1 MSSTADLSAVAIQ
14 PPVRDQAMLG
24 AVSDSV
30 QPSGGS
36 EPEVLVIGAG
46 LAGTEAAW
54 QVAQAGVR
62 VRLVEMRPVR
72 RSPAHHSGEFAELV
86 CSNSFGALSSD
97 RAAGLLQEEL
107 RRLGSLVIGTADQH
121 AVPAGGALAVDR
133 GRYSAAL
140 TAALEAHPLV
150 TVERREQTELPGPAQ
165 ITVLATGPLTAD
177 ALAEQLRAFTGRG
190 ECHFFDAASPIVE
203 GESIDLG
210 IAFRASR
217 YDKGDA
223 DYINCPMDRDQYLAF
238 RQALLE
244 AEQADLKDFEAESA
258 HFFEGCLPIEEL
270 ARRGE
275 DTMRYGPLKPI
286 GLWDPRWGD
295 VNDREVRRANRA
307 YAVVQLRQEDRDGR
321 LWNLVGFQ
329 TNLKWGEQKR
339 VLRLIPGL
347 ENAEFVRFGVMHRN
361 TFLESPQLLDAT
373 LQFRQRPS
381 LLAAGQ
387 ITGTE
392 GYAAA
397 VAGGWLAGTNAA
409 RLARGLD
416 PISLPPT
423 TMVGA
428 LTHFVAEAPCGGEGK
443 RGGFQPMPPN
453 FGLMPELPERIRD
466 KRRRYG
472 AYRDR
477 SLADLATS
485 LEQQGCVQSEPMQV

>member
-1 MSSTADLSAVAIQ
+1 MG
-14 PPVRDQAMLG
+14 VR
-24 AVSDSV
+24 SV
-30 QPSGGS
+30 I
-36 EPEVLVIGAG
+36 VIGAG

-54 QVAQAGVR
+54 QIAQAGVA
-62 VRLVEMRPVR
+62 VHLVEMRPLK
-72 RSPAHHSGEFAELV
+72 RSPAHHSSECAELV

-107 RRLGSLVIGTADQH
+107 RRLGSLVIRTADAH

-140 TAALEAHPLV
+140 TKILEQHPLV
-150 TVERREQTELPGPAQ
+150 TFERREQMSLPDSDQ
-165 ITVLATGPLTAD
+165 ITVLATGPLTSES
-177 ALAEQLRAFTGRG
+177 LANDLREFTGRDD
-190 ECHFFDAASPIVE
+190 CHFFDAASPIVD
-203 GESIDLG
+203 GDSIDMER
-210 IAFRASR
+210 AFRASR

-223 DYINCPMDRDQYLAF
+223 DYINCPMDQPQYLDF
-238 RQALLE
+238 RAALLE
-244 AEQADLKDFEAESA
+244 AEQAELKDFEKDSA
-258 HFFEGCLPIEEL
+258 TFFEGCLPIEEL

-295 VNDREVRRANRA
+295 VNDRDVRRAKRA
-307 YAVVQLRQEDRDGR
+307 YAVAQLRQEDRDGR

-339 VLRLIPGL
+339 VLRMIPGL
-347 ENAEFVRFGVMHRN
+347 EQAEFVRFGVMHRN
-361 TFLESPQLLDAT
+361 TFLEAPELLQPT
-373 LQFRQRPS
+373 LQFRGRQR

-409 RLARGLD
+409 CLALGRPTFD
-416 PISLPPT
+416 LPPT
-423 TMVGA
+423 CMIGA
-428 LTHFVAEAPCGGEGK
+428 LTHFISEAPSGK
-443 RGGFQPMPPN
+443 FQPMPPN
-453 FGLMPELPERIRD
+453 FGLLPVLPEKIKD

-477 SLADLATS
+477 ALNDLLLATEKQES
-485 LEQQGCVQSEPMQV
+485 VDVACPA

>member
-1 MSSTADLSAVAIQ
+1 MTDTAAAS
-14 PPVRDQAMLG
+14 PCR
-24 AVSDSV
+24 
-30 QPSGGS
+30 
-36 EPEVLVIGAG
+36 EPILVIGAG

-54 QVAQAGVR
+54 QIAEVGIP

-72 RSPAHHSGEFAELV
+72 RSPAHHSADFAELV

-107 RRLGSLVIGTADQH
+107 RRLGSVVIRTADRH

-133 GRYSAAL
+133 GRFGAAL
-140 TAALEAHPLV
+140 TAALERHPLI
-150 TVERREQTELPGPAQ
+150 TVERREQTDLPEDGSIA
-165 ITVLATGPLTAD
+165 VLATGPLTAD
-177 ALAEQLRAFTGRG
+177 ALAEQLRAFTGCG
-190 ECHFFDAASPIVE
+190 DCHFFDAASPIVE
-203 GESIDLG
+203 GESINLSV
-210 IAFRASR
+210 AFRASR

-223 DYINCPMDRDQYLAF
+223 DYINCPMDREQYLAF
-238 RQALLE
+238 REALLT

-258 HFFEGCLPIEEL
+258 NFFEGCLPIEEL

-295 VNDREVRRANRA
+295 VNDRDVRRARRA

-361 TFLESPQLLDAT
+361 TFLESPQLLDPT
-373 LQFRQRPS
+373 LQFRTRPT

-409 RLARGLD
+409 RLALGMEPL
-416 PISLPPT
+416 SLPPT
-423 TMVGA
+423 TMIGA
-428 LTHFVAEAPCGGEGK
+428 LTHFIATAPCGGGGK

-453 FGLMPELPERIRD
+453 FGLLPELPERIRA
-466 KRRRYG
+466 KRERYG

-477 SLADLATS
+477 SLADLAPFTR
-485 LEQQGCVQSEPMQV
+485 SEEEAAAAVDPALAAAAVP

>member
-1 MSSTADLSAVAIQ
+1 M
-14 PPVRDQAMLG
+14 
-24 AVSDSV
+24 
-30 QPSGGS
+30 
-36 EPEVLVIGAG
+36 IGAG
-46 LAGTEAAW
+46 LAGTEATW
-54 QVAQAGVR
+54 QIANAGVK
-62 VRLVEMRPVR
+62 VRLIEMRPMK
-72 RSPAHHSGEFAELV
+72 RSPAHHSSEFAELV

-107 RRLGSLVIGTADQH
+107 RRLGSLVIRTADTH

-140 TAALEAHPLV
+140 TAALEEHPLV
-150 TVERREQTELPGPAQ
+150 TIERREQLALPANDQ
-165 ITVLATGPLTAD
+165 ITVLATGPLTSE
-177 ALAEQLRAFTGRG
+177 ALAEDLRGFTGR
-190 ECHFFDAASPIVE
+190 EDCHFFDAASPIVE
-203 GESIDLG
+203 GESIDMDK
-210 IAFRASR
+210 AFRASR

-223 DYINCPMDRDQYLAF
+223 DYINCPMNQEQYLAF
-238 RQALLE
+238 REALLD
-244 AEQADLKDFEAESA
+244 AEQAELKDFEKDSA
-258 HFFEGCLPIEEL
+258 TFFEGCLPIEEL

-295 VNDREVRRANRA
+295 VNDRDVRRAKRA
-307 YAVVQLRQEDRDGR
+307 YAVVQLRQEDKDGR

-347 ENAEFVRFGVMHRN
+347 EKAEFVRFGVMHRN
-361 TFLESPQLLDAT
+361 TFLEAPELLEPT
-373 LQFRQRPS
+373 LQFRRRER

-409 RLARGLD
+409 RLAKGQA
-416 PISLPPT
+416 PMTLPPT
-423 TMVGA
+423 CMIGA
-428 LTHFVAEAPCGGEGK
+428 LTHFISEAPSGK
-443 RGGFQPMPPN
+443 FQPMPPN
-453 FGLMPELPERIRD
+453 FGLLPELPERIRD

-477 SLADLATS
+477 ALNDLATATM
-485 LEQQGCVQSEPMQV
+485 EPAAA

>member
-1 MSSTADLSAVAIQ
+1 MAWNGSKRALLRRTLRQALTPWAPAQWRTAGWLK
-14 PPVRDQAMLG
+14 PPEL
-24 AVSDSV
+24 
-30 QPSGGS
+30 
-36 EPEVLVIGAG
+36 LVIGAG

-54 QVAQAGVR
+54 QIAQAGLK

-72 RSPAHHSGEFAELV
+72 RSPAHHSSEFAELV

-107 RRLGSLVIGTADQH
+107 RRLGSLVIQTADHH

-140 TAALEAHPLV
+140 TEALENHPLV
-150 TVERREQTELPGPAQ
+150 TVERREQACLPSPNQ
-165 ITVLATGPLTAD
+165 ITVLATGPLTSDELAD
-177 ALAEQLRAFTGRG
+177 DLRRFTGRSD
-190 ECHFFDAASPIVE
+190 CHFFDAASPIVE
-203 GESIDLG
+203 GDSIDLTK
-210 IAFRASR
+210 AFRASR

-223 DYINCPMDRDQYLAF
+223 DYINCPMDKEQFLAF
-238 RQALLE
+238 RQALLQ
-244 AEQADLKDFEAESA
+244 AEQAQLKDFEAESA
-258 HFFEGCLPIEEL
+258 NFFEGCLPIEEL

-295 VNDREVRRANRA
+295 VNDAAVRRAKRA
-307 YAVVQLRQEDRDGR
+307 YAVVQLRQEDKDGR

-329 TNLKWGEQKR
+329 TNLKWGEQQR

-347 ENAEFVRFGVMHRN
+347 EQAEFVRFGVMHRN
-361 TFLESPQLLDAT
+361 TFLESPQLLQPT
-373 LQFRQRPS
+373 LQFRRRPR

-409 RLARGLD
+409 RLALGQQPL
-416 PISLPPT
+416 SLPAT
-423 TMVGA
+423 TMIGA
-428 LTHFVAEAPCGGEGK
+428 LTHFIAEAPSGQKSGK
-443 RGGFQPMPPN
+443 GAGKGGGFQPMPPN
-453 FGLMPELPERIRD
+453 FGLMPALPERIRD

-477 SLADLATS
+477 ALADLAPYVAS
-485 LEQQGCVQSEPMQV
+485 

>member
-1 MSSTADLSAVAIQ
+1 
-14 PPVRDQAMLG
+14 MLQRAASLANEG
-24 AVSDSV
+24 SV
-30 QPSGGS
+30 T
-36 EPEVLVIGAG
+36 VLGAG

-54 QVAQAGVR
+54 QVARAGIPVT
-62 VRLVEMRPVR
+62 LVEMRPVR
-72 RSPAHHSGEFAELV
+72 RSPAHHSSDFAELV

-97 RAAGLLQEEL
+97 RAAGLLQEEM
-107 RRLGSLVIGTADQH
+107 RRLGSLVIGTADHH

-140 TAALEAHPLV
+140 TETLDQHPLV
-150 TVERREQTELPGPAQ
+150 TIERREQQSLPSAED
-165 ITVLATGPLTAD
+165 ITVLATGPLTSEP
-177 ALAEQLRAFTGRG
+177 LAEDLRSFTGRAD
-190 ECHFFDAASPIVE
+190 CHFFDAASPIVH
-203 GESIDLG
+203 GDSIDLN

-223 DYINCPMDRDQYLAF
+223 DYINCPMDKEQYLAF
-238 RQALLE
+238 REALLA
-244 AEQADLKDFEAESA
+244 AEQAELKDFDKEDAT
-258 HFFEGCLPIEEL
+258 FFEGCLPIEEL

-295 VNDREVRRANRA
+295 VNDRDVRRAKRA
-307 YAVVQLRQEDRDGR
+307 YAVVQLRQEDKDGR

-339 VLRLIPGL
+339 VLQMIPGL
-347 ENAEFVRFGVMHRN
+347 SAAEFVRFGVMHRN
-361 TFLESPQLLDAT
+361 TFLESPQLLQPT
-373 LQFRQRPS
+373 LQFRSRAT

-409 RLARGLD
+409 RLVRGLE
-416 PISLPPT
+416 PIDLPAT
-423 TMVGA
+423 TMAGA
-428 LTHFVAEAPCGGEGK
+428 LTHFVSEAPTAK
-443 RGGFQPMPPN
+443 FQPMPPN
-453 FGLMPELPERIRD
+453 FGLLPDLPERIRD
-466 KRRRYG
+466 KRARYG

-477 SLADLATS
+477 ALADLES
-485 LEQQGCVQSEPMQV
+485 IRSQLVQPVVVVV